1 MDNFLNLLSSFPACF
16 FDNRPRAGE
25 PLNHTIHIGKR
36 VRLEWRMEIG
46 TRANALALEINV
58 IEFGFEE
65 VGNFL

>member
-1 MDNFLNLLSSFPACF
+1 VDNFSNLLSSFSACF
-16 FDNRPRAGE
+16 SQRPSAVY